1 MINFAAKKVKNK
13 VKPLFSQNIGLPL
26 HKVSGTRQSESKLSL
41 LSLAL
46 LLQKIRKFKKKD
58 YVEPNDEHTGN
69 ITIPERTTLWT
80 DEPCSSFQ

>member
-26 HKVSGTRQSESKLSL
+26 HKVSDTRQSESKLSL

-58 YVEPNDEHTGN
+58 YVEPKDEHTGN
-69 ITIPERTTLWT
+69 IPIPERTTLWT